1 MLQHLFFTGKTQ
13 IISQHSIRVK
23 NMTIPISQSE
33 KLVICNDH
41 FVHKNTE
48 KKVAVE
54 SEKA

>member
-1 MLQHLFFTGKTQ
+1 
-13 IISQHSIRVK
+13 
-23 NMTIPISQSE
+23 MTIPISQSE